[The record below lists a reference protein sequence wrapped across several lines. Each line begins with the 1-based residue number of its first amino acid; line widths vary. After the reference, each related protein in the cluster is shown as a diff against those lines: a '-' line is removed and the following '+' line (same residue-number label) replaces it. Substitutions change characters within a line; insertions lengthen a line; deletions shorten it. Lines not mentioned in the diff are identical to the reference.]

1 MTDNN
6 LKNLPLGTSDFA
18 ALRLANEIYVDKTDL
33 VYELASKR
41 RKYFLARP
49 TSTSTVFLL
58 PTQR

>member
-41 RKYFLARP
+41 RKYFFG
-49 TSTSTVFLL
+49 SSKKIWKVFVDFHL
-58 PTQR
+58 

>member
-33 VYELASKR
+33 VYEW
-41 RKYFLARP
+41 
-49 TSTSTVFLL
+49 LL
-58 PTQR
+58 KDANIFWLVQEDLESLC

>member
-41 RKYFLARP
+41 RNIFWLVQEDLE
-49 TSTSTVFLL
+49 SLC
-58 PTQR
+58 